1 MVDDLTLPE
10 DNITCDAMGRNMW
23 HSRSLRA
30 WHVGKANMRTWEVS
44 SVLFLK
50 KKEREKYQPTSL
62 ISEEVETTDE
72 KSERS

>member
-23 HSRSLRA
+23 HSRSLRT

-44 SVLFLK
+44 SVLLK
-50 KKEREKYQPTSL
+50 KKEKYQPTSL
-62 ISEEVETTDE
+62 ISEKVETTDE